1 MYSGIRDKSRRVE
14 VLSKKTVK
22 IQIDNILSEKYE
34 ELDLRF
40 TDLKGHWR
48 HVTVPAL
55 MVDEDFFF
63 NGVGFDGSTLTG
75 MTRTEAG
82 DLILRPDPLRVFED
96 PFTERKTLAILA
108 DIVDPISG
116 ESFSKDPRG
125 IARKAVSYLRESGIA
140 TDSYWA
146 PEFEFYIF
154 DETRFWA
161 EQGSQGY
168 RMVSME
174 SPEHSEITDSKGF
187 VHSCESGYHIMYPV
201 DSLHDIRSE
210 IAMLM
215 QKAGIQIKYHH
226 HEVGRMGQSEVEV
239 NFSPFLSTADNV
251 MLTKHIVRNVAL
263 KYNLSAT
270 FMPKPVE
277 GEPGSGMHFHIFMT
291 DKEKRIFFDKD
302 GSCNLSKP
310 ALNAIAGILHHA
322 PAVCAFSNASVN
334 SYHRLIPGQEAP
346 VYRFFSGPNRS
357 AAIRIPSYA
366 RTAESMRFEYRVPDG
381 ISNPYLS
388 MSAILMAAID
398 GMKKEMDPEKLG
410 YGPIDE
416 NVFAEGN
423 DALGLQILPRNFG
436 EALDALETDRE
447 FLEEGDVFSKGMID
461 DYIEMKR
468 NEVAS
473 FLGSPHPREHSLYFS
488 L

>member
-1 MYSGIRDKSRRVE
+1 MVSNT
-14 VLSKKTVK
+14 TVK
-22 IQIDNILSEKYE
+22 IQIERILNENFN
-34 ELDLRF
+34 ELDIRF

-48 HVTVPAL
+48 HVTVPAS
-55 MVDEDFFF
+55 MVDEDFFLH
-63 NGVGFDGSTLTG
+63 GVGFDGSTLAG
-75 MTRTEAG
+75 MTRMEAG
-82 DLILRPDPLRVFED
+82 DLILRPDPHRVFED
-96 PFTERKTLAILA
+96 PFTERKTLVILA
-108 DIVDPISG
+108 DIVDPVSG
-116 ESFSKDPRG
+116 EPFSRDPRS
-125 IARKAVSYLRESGIA
+125 IARKAADYLKESGLA

-146 PEFEFYIF
+146 PEFEFYIL
-154 DETRFWA
+154 DEACFWT
-161 EQGSQGY
+161 ERGSQGY
-168 RMVSME
+168 RMGSIE
-174 SPEHSEITDSKGF
+174 HPEYSKISGSRGF
-187 VHSCESGYHIMYPV
+187 VHSSKSGYHMMYPV

-210 IAMLM
+210 ITMLM
-215 QKAGIQIKYHH
+215 QKAGIEIKYHH

-239 NFSPFLSTADNV
+239 SFTPFLSAADNI

-263 KYNLSAT
+263 KHDLSAT
-270 FMPKPVE
+270 FMPKPAE
-277 GEPGSGMHFHIFMT
+277 GEPGSGMHFHMFMT
-291 DKEKRIFFDKD
+291 DKQERIFFDKD
-302 GSCNLSKP
+302 GTCSLSKP

-334 SYHRLIPGQEAP
+334 SYHRLVPGQEAP

-398 GMKKEMDPEKLG
+398 GMKKEMDPGKLG

-416 NVFAEGN
+416 NVFAESYN
-423 DALGLQILPRNFG
+423 TENLHRLPGNFG
-436 EALDALETDRE
+436 EALDALEADRE
-447 FLEEGDVFSKGMID
+447 FLEEGDVFSKELID
-461 DYIEMKR
+461 DYITMKR

-473 FLGSPHPREHSLYFS
+473 FQGSPHPKEHSLYFS

>member
-1 MYSGIRDKSRRVE
+1 MVSN
-14 VLSKKTVK
+14 KTVK
-22 IQIDNILSEKYE
+22 IQLERILSENYE
-34 ELDLRF
+34 ELDIRF

-48 HVTVPAL
+48 HVTVPAS
-55 MVDEDFFF
+55 MVDEEFFL

-82 DLILRPDPLRVFED
+82 DLILRPDPHRVFED
-96 PFTERKTLAILA
+96 PFTERKTLVIFA
-108 DIVDPISG
+108 DIVNPESG
-116 ESFSKDPRG
+116 EAFSKDPRG
-125 IARKAVSYLRESGIA
+125 IARKAVTYLKESGIA

-154 DETRFWA
+154 DEASFWS
-161 EQGSQGY
+161 ERGSQGY
-168 RMVSME
+168 RVGSIE
-174 SPEHSEITDSKGF
+174 NPECSKLPESKGF
-187 VHSCESGYHIMYPV
+187 VHPSESGYHMMFPV

-210 IAMLM
+210 ITKQM

-239 NFSPFLSTADNV
+239 TFTPFLSAADNI

-263 KYNLSAT
+263 RYGLSAT
-270 FMPKPVE
+270 FMPKPAE
-277 GEPGSGMHFHIFMT
+277 GEPGSGMHFHMFMT
-291 DKEKRIFFDKD
+291 DKQKRIFFDKD
-302 GSCNLSKP
+302 GYCCASQAALS
-310 ALNAIAGILHHA
+310 AIAGILHHA
-322 PAVCAFSNASVN
+322 PAVCAFSNATVN
-334 SYHRLIPGQEAP
+334 SYHRLVPGQEAP
-346 VYRFFSGPNRS
+346 AYRFFSGPNRS
-357 AAIRIPSYA
+357 AAVRIPSYA
-366 RTAESMRFEYRVPDG
+366 RTAESIRFEYRVPDG
-381 ISNPYLS
+381 SSNPYLS

-398 GMKKEMDPEKLG
+398 GMKKEMNPEELG

-416 NVFAEGN
+416 NVFTDDYNTEN
-423 DALGLQILPRNFG
+423 LHRLPASLG

-447 FLEEGDVFSKGMID
+447 FLEEGGVFSKEMID
-461 DYIEMKR
+461 GYLEMKR

>member
-1 MYSGIRDKSRRVE
+1 MVSN
-14 VLSKKTVK
+14 KTME
-22 IQIDNILSEKYE
+22 IQLERISNENYD
-34 ELDLRF
+34 ELDIRF
-40 TDLKGHWR
+40 TDLTGHWR
-48 HVTVPAL
+48 HVTVPSS
-55 MVDEDFFF
+55 MVDEDFFLR
-63 NGVGFDGSTLTG
+63 GVGFDGSTLAG
-75 MTRTEAG
+75 MTQTEAG
-82 DLILRPDPLRVFED
+82 DLILRPDPRRVFED
-96 PFTERKTLAILA
+96 QFTERKTLVILA
-108 DIVDPISG
+108 DIVDPVSG
-116 ESFSKDPRG
+116 EAFSRDPRS

-154 DETRFWA
+154 DEACFWS
-161 EQGSQGY
+161 ERGSQGY
-168 RMVSME
+168 RMGSIE
-174 SPEHSEITDSKGF
+174 NPENPKILEARGF
-187 VHSCESGYHIMYPV
+187 VHSGKSGYHMMYPV

-210 IAMLM
+210 ITMLM

-239 NFSPFLSTADNV
+239 TFSPFLSAADNV

-291 DKEKRIFFDKD
+291 DKQKRIFFDKD
-302 GSCNLSKP
+302 GYCNLSKP

-334 SYHRLIPGQEAP
+334 SYHRLVPGQEAP

-357 AAIRIPSYA
+357 AAIRVPSYA
-366 RTAESMRFEYRVPDG
+366 STAESMRFEYRVPDG

-416 NVFAEGN
+416 NVFEGGYN
-423 DALGLQILPRNFG
+423 TEDLHMLPANLG

-447 FLEEGDVFSKGMID
+447 FLEDGEVFSKEMID

-468 NEVAS
+468 DEVAS
-473 FLGSPHPREHSLYFS
+473 FQGSPHPKEHSLYFS